1 MWDLRMN
8 DSLDSLVNNLKCN
21 LYNTKCKHC
30 MKCKACKKC
39 EKCKDSF
46 SEWCEMCK
54 ACKKLSGFC
63 KECNKI
69 CKYCKCCLDKYEEI
83 ISIPSEYHISKVL
96 D

>member
-1 MWDLRMN
+1 MSNSIFTIQSANIAWNARI
-8 DSLDSLVNNLKCN
+8 V
-21 LYNTKCKHC
+21 
-30 MKCKACKKC
+30 KKC

-69 CKYCKCCLDKYEEI
+69 CEYCKCCLDKYEEI